1 MGHLHERRFPGE
13 SDAYREARDRLLAAE
28 RDLRRQ
34 TEEVAALRRSLPA
47 GGAPNEDYVF
57 QEGSADLSDQATV
70 IETRLSELFAP
81 DKDTLVLYS
90 FMYPPGGSACPMC
103 TAFLDALNGNAR
115 HLSQRINLAVAAKAP
130 LDTIRSFAVS
140 RGWTDLRL
148 LSSGGNSYNADYFAE
163 SPDGGQLPMINV
175 FRKDAD
181 GIRHLYASELFFIAP
196 EEGQH
201 PRHIDAMWPLWNVL
215 DLTPDGRGT
224 DWWPQIS
231 YG

>member
-34 TEEVAALRRSLPA
+34 TEEVAALRRALPQ
-47 GGAPNEDYVF
+47 GGSVKEDYVF
-57 QEGSADLSDQATV
+57 EQAAADNPGAATEIRLSD
-70 IETRLSELFAP
+70 LFAP
-81 DKDTLVLYS
+81 GKDTLILYS
-90 FMYPPGGSACPMC
+90 FMYPPEGHACPMC
-103 TAFLDALNGNAR
+103 TAFLDALNGNAK
-115 HLSQRINLAVAAKAP
+115 HITQRANLAVAAKAS
-130 LDTIRSFAVS
+130 LDTILSFAAS
-140 RGWTDLRL
+140 RGWSDLRL

-175 FRKDAD
+175 FRKEAG

-224 DWWPQIS
+224 DWWPQIN

>member
-28 RDLRRQ
+28 RDLRRR
-34 TEEVAALRRSLPA
+34 TEEVAELRRALPQ
-47 GGAPNEDYVF
+47 GGAVKEDYVF
-57 QEGSADLSDQATV
+57 QQVAAENSSTATE
-70 IETRLSELFAP
+70 IRLSELFASG
-81 DKDTLVLYS
+81 KDTLILYS
-90 FMYPPGGSACPMC
+90 FMYPPEGNACPMC
-103 TAFLDALNGNAR
+103 TAFLDALNGNAE
-115 HLSQRINLAVAAKAP
+115 HITQRANLAVAAKAP
-130 LDTIRSFAVS
+130 LDTIRSFAAS
-140 RGWTDLRL
+140 RGWSDLRL

-215 DLTPDGRGT
+215 DLTPEGRGT
-224 DWWPQIS
+224 DWWPQIN

>member
-34 TEEVAALRRSLPA
+34 TEEVATLRRALPQ
-47 GGAPNEDYVF
+47 GGAVKEDYVF
-57 QEGSADLSDQATV
+57 QESAADSSGTATD
-70 IETRLSELFAP
+70 IRLSELFAAG
-81 DKDTLVLYS
+81 KDTLILYS
-90 FMYPPGGSACPMC
+90 FMYPPEGNACPMC
-103 TAFLDALNGNAR
+103 TAFLDALNGNAK
-115 HLSQRINLAVAAKAP
+115 HITQRANLAVAAKAP
-130 LDTIRSFAVS
+130 LDTIRSFAAS
-140 RGWTDLRL
+140 RGWGDLRL
-148 LSSGGNSYNADYFAE
+148 LSSGGNSYNTDYFAE

-175 FRKDAD
+175 FRKEAD

-215 DLTPDGRGT
+215 DLTPEGRGT
-224 DWWPQIS
+224 DWWPQIN